1 MKILAIDLGDVRS
14 GVAIS
19 DANEILASP
28 IGTISEPDKEIL
40 LQKILNIIK
49 ENKVEKVVLGLPKN
63 MDGTEGDS
71 AKKARVFGENL
82 KNSSGLE
89 VVFQDERGTT
99 LEASG
104 YLNVSDVRGKKKKK
118 IIDSV
123 AATIILQNYLD
134 SRKNN

>member
-14 GVAIS
+14 GVAVS

-28 IGTISEPDKEIL
+28 IGIICEKDREAL
-40 LQKILNIIK
+40 LQKILKIIG
-49 ENKVEKVVLGLPKN
+49 ENDVKKIVLGLPKN

-71 AKKARVFGENL
+71 AKKARAFGEMLNKQTGL
-82 KNSSGLE
+82 K

-104 YLNVSDVRGKKKKK
+104 YLNVSDVRGKKRKKV
-118 IIDSV
+118 IDSV

-134 SRKNN
+134 SKKN

>member
-28 IGTISEPDKEIL
+28 IGTIAEPDKEVL
-40 LQKILNIIK
+40 LQKILNIVS
-49 ENKVEKVVLGLPKN
+49 ENDVGKIVLGLPKN
-63 MDGTEGDS
+63 MDGTEGES
-71 AKKARVFGENL
+71 AKKSREFGENL
-82 KNSSGLE
+82 RKNSGLE

-104 YLNVSDVRGKKKKK
+104 YLNVSDVRGKKRKKV
-118 IIDSV
+118 IDSV

-134 SRKNN
+134 SFK

>member
-14 GVAIS
+14 GIAIS

-28 IGTISEPDKEIL
+28 IGTISEPDKEVLTKRIL
-40 LQKILNIIK
+40 DIVK
-49 ENKVEKVVLGLPKN
+49 ENNVGRVVLGLPKN

-71 AKKARVFGENL
+71 AKKARAFGDSL

-104 YLNVSDVRGKKKKK
+104 YLNVSDVRGKKRKK

-134 SRKNN
+134 RES

>member
-1 MKILAIDLGDVRS
+1 MKILSIDLGDVRS

-28 IGTISEPDKEIL
+28 IGTIAEPDKEVL
-40 LQKILNIIK
+40 LQKILSIVS
-49 ENKVEKVVLGLPKN
+49 ENDVGKIVLGLPKN
-63 MDGTEGDS
+63 MDGTEGES
-71 AKKARVFGENL
+71 AKKSREFGENL
-82 KNSSGLE
+82 RKNSGLE

-104 YLNVSDVRGKKKKK
+104 YLNVSDVRGKKRKK

-134 SRKNN
+134 SCK